1 MYFINGQNYIK
12 MKTLA
17 EKIKENSPTPYQKVA
32 TEFSVHADYVGKIA
46 RGARKAERGN
56 ALKIK
61 IRLEQILNI
70 TK

>member
-1 MYFINGQNYIK
+1 MDK
-12 MKTLA
+12 LS
-17 EKIKENSPTPYQKVA
+17 EKLKENSKTTYQKVA
-32 TEFSVHADYVGKIA
+32 EEFDTSADYVGKIA

-61 IRLEQILNI
+61 LRLEQLTDTNT